1 MRTARISVRIAGGR
15 ILERRQIMRNQITS
29 ALAACLLLAG
39 CEPEKD
45 SGAAAAQAEVERVEK
60 EREQAEIRFHEQE
73 DTTSRWQFVAM
84 LALGAIGVA
93 LIAGTILRSG

>member
-1 MRTARISVRIAGGR
+1 
-15 ILERRQIMRNQITS
+15 MRNHITI

-45 SGAAAAQAEVERVEK
+45 SGAAAAQAEVERIK
-60 EREQAEIRFHEQE
+60 QQKEQAEIRFHEQE
-73 DTTSRWQFVAM
+73 DTTSRWQVVAM

-93 LIAGTILRSG
+93 LIAGTILGHSST